1 MRLLAQSQK
10 DLSVISAI
18 VQDAITRVGD
28 ISYDKKSR
36 QLIIAMN
43 RFCWENG
50 KRSVPARARA
60 ALQISDVI
68 SVRQTGIASAKRN
81 GILSLLDIEFAAD
94 QENPPSGEIT
104 INFSDN
110 GTMIIS
116 VECLDLAL
124 VDVSGAWGA
133 KSRPKHG

>member
-10 DLSVISAI
+10 DLSVISAM
-18 VQDAITRVGD
+18 VQDAVTRVGD
-28 ISYDKKSR
+28 ISYDKQSR

-60 ALQISDVI
+60 ALQIS
-68 SVRQTGIASAKRN
+68 SVLSVQQNGIAVVKRN
-81 GILSLLDIEFAAD
+81 GILSVLAVEFSEKTDIA
-94 QENPPSGEIT
+94 PGGELT
-104 INFSDN
+104 IILADN
-110 GTMIIS
+110 GTISIS
-116 VECLDLAL
+116 VECLDVAL
-124 VDVSGAWGA
+124 VDISGAWGA